1 MLKKKFLKIEKRLR
15 FVISTFVITVIFL
28 FSTFFFFDKAIFF
41 VPLLILTSYFLT
53 YFSILENIKKIEW
66 LTLFLPQILFV
77 IGLYFFYFLFPGR
90 WLTRLPMLIFLAISY
105 YAISLS
111 SNIFNV
117 GVEKSLQLYRPAF
130 SISFLYQLITF
141 FLFLQVIF
149 SFHFSFLINALLVGL
164 ISFILAVYF
173 FWIRDLQPTITKEMI
188 KYGFFV
194 ALVIVEIATLFFFIP
209 VNYSIL
215 SLFLVSNY
223 YILTGL
229 IHNYL
234 NKSFYKE
241 TIREYLI
248 VLVITSLMM
257 LFSVQY

>member
-1 MLKKKFLKIEKRLR
+1 MLKKKFLQIEKRLR
-15 FVISTFVITVIFL
+15 FVISSFVITLIFL
-28 FSTFFFFDKAIFF
+28 ISTFFFFDKAIIF
-41 VPLLILTSYFLT
+41 VPTLIITSYFLT
-53 YFSILENIKKIEW
+53 YFSILEEIEKIEW

-77 IGLYFFYFLFPGR
+77 VALYFFYFLFPGR
-90 WLTRLPMLIFLAISY
+90 WLTRAPIVIFLAISY

-149 SFHFSFLINALLVGL
+149 SFHFSFLLNGFFVGL
-164 ISFILAVYF
+164 FSFILSVYF
-173 FWIRDLQPTITKEMI
+173 FWTRDLQPAITKEMI

-194 ALVIVEIATLFFFIP
+194 ALILVEITTLFSFVPI
-209 VNYSIL
+209 NYSIL

-223 YILTGL
+223 YVITGL

-234 NKSFYKE
+234 SKSFYKE

-257 LFSVQY
+257 LLSIQY